1 MELSEV
7 ERAVRDAAS
16 LRDAGLSSAARR
28 RAGIVH
34 TAPQLARFA
43 VRAADELLREELG
56 RPLGLSD
63 PAVALIDPACGP
75 GAFLAAA
82 LAEAGGR
89 AGAPSAVRG
98 LDSDAAAISAARAAL
113 APALARAGWPCSL
126 RVCDTLR
133 STRPRSAAR
142 LGAIP
147 VVLGNP
153 PWIAAAQA
161 PPSPWLDALLEDFRR
176 DAAGMRLKERKLG
189 VLADAY
195 VRFMRWACEVA
206 RHGEGGAVLAFV
218 TNASYLDGPVHR
230 GMRAA
235 LRRMF
240 DRLDVFDL
248 GGNALLARSGARD
261 DNVFGVRPAAAVL
274 IAVRRPGRRA
284 PPRAPVRYLR
294 LRGPLGV
301 KLRRLARARLRDAG
315 WRVLEVDESYQ
326 RFVPTAAV
334 RDDYARW
341 PSLAD
346 AMPFHREGVQTN
358 RDAVVVDLDRE
369 RLLARMRAFGAG
381 EARAD
386 LAAACT
392 PAAHYEPA
400 LARAAVARA
409 LDSDP
414 EGSRGLALR
423 PIAYRPL
430 DARWFAPV
438 APLCHRP
445 RPDLLAAMARADFA
459 LISVRKDRGALAW
472 AHFAAAR
479 HAADN
484 CLLSSRSSCRARA
497 FPTCDPLGRDNLA
510 EPVAR
515 ACGERVGRRIGAAE
529 YARYALAVLACPSYR
544 RRHEEALRIDYPRI
558 PPPRGAAEFDA
569 LCAAGDRLVQLFC
582 EPFTAPAGSASADA
596 EGDGKPEL
604 SEPSGE
610 VALGGRVVCTASA
623 EALALVIGHHRVLRL
638 FLRGLRGKRCDAQ
651 LVIAACDR
659 ADQLARAIAALPEP
673 YP

>member
-1 MELSEV
+1 MELTEV
-7 ERAVRDAAS
+7 ERATRDAAS

-43 VRAADELLREELG
+43 VRAADQLLREELG
-56 RPLGLSD
+56 RPLGLCD
-63 PAVALIDPACGP
+63 PEVALIDPACGP

-89 AGAPSAVRG
+89 GGAPCAVRG
-98 LDSDAAAISAARAAL
+98 LDRDAAAIGAARAAL
-113 APALARAGWPCSL
+113 APALARAGWPCTL

-133 STRPRSAAR
+133 STLPQSAAR

-147 VVLGNP
+147 VVIGNP
-153 PWIAAAQA
+153 PWIAAAQD

-176 DAAGMRLKERKLG
+176 DSAGVRLKERKLG

-206 RHGEGGAVLAFV
+206 CHGERGAVLAFV

-240 DRLDVFDL
+240 DRLDVLDL

-261 DNVFGVRPAAAVL
+261 DNVFGVRPAAAL
-274 IAVRRPGRRA
+274 LLALRRPGRRQR
-284 PPRAPVRYLR
+284 PRASVRYLR
-294 LRGPLGV
+294 LCGPLAV
-301 KLRRLARARLRDAG
+301 KLQRLTGARLGDPDWRRLELDDRY
-315 WRVLEVDESYQ
+315 E
-326 RFVPTAAV
+326 RFVPTAAP
-334 RDDYARW
+334 RDDYALW

-358 RDAVVVDLDRE
+358 RDAVVVDRDRA
-369 RLLARMRAFGAG
+369 RLLSRLRAFAAG
-381 EARAD
+381 EPRGD
-386 LAAACT
+386 LAAARRSV
-392 PAAHYEPA
+392 AHYDPA
-400 LARAAVARA
+400 VARAAVERA
-409 LDSDP
+409 LLADP
-414 EGSRGLALR
+414 DGNRGLLVK

-430 DARWFAPV
+430 DTRWFAPI

-445 RPDLLAAMARADFA
+445 RPDLLAAMERADFA

-472 AHFAAAR
+472 THFAAAR

-497 FPTCDPLGRDNLA
+497 FPTCDPMGQDNLA
-510 EPVAR
+510 EDVAR
-515 ACGERVGRRIGAAE
+515 ACGERVGRRIVAAE
-529 YARYALAVLACPSYR
+529 YARYALAVLACPAYR
-544 RRHEEALRIDYPRI
+544 QQHADALRIDYPRI
-558 PPPRGAAEFDA
+558 PLPRSAAHFDE
-569 LCAAGDRLVQLFC
+569 LCAAGDGLVQLFC
-582 EPFTAPAGSASADA
+582 ERPSPPASPNG
-596 EGDGKPEL
+596 G
-604 SEPSGE
+604 GE
-610 VALGGRVVCTASA
+610 
-623 EALALVIGHHRVLRL
+623 ELVIGHHRVLPL
-638 FLRGLRGKRCDAQ
+638 WLRGLRGERCDAEQ
-651 LVIAACDR
+651 LAAVCAR
-659 ADQLARAIAALPEP
+659 AEQLARAIAALDEL